1 LTITRYRH
9 LFPTRRSS
17 DLSQTP
23 EHLEQPLNEIV
34 DVKGI
39 KAQGNRLSFHAVEQ
53 VELLTSELD
62 LSELEEPTAAVAP
75 PATPTDPATQE
86 KSSKNKPEE
95 STDEISLEITEPN
108 DIQLDQN
115 GQLGLF
121 GKKDD
126 NN

>member
-1 LTITRYRH
+1 GK
-9 LFPTRRSS
+9 
-17 DLSQTP
+17 SQTP

-62 LSELEEPTAAVAP
+62 LSELEEPTAAVA
-75 PATPTDPATQE
+75 QE

-95 STDEISLEITEPN
+95 STDEISLEITNPN